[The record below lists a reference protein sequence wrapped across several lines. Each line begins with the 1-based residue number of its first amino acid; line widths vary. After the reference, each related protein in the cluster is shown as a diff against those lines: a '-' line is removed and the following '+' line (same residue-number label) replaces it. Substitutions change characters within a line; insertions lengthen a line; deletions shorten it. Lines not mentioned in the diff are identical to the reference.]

1 MASKRGLS
9 GRRGNCYNK
18 RAMSNSSTPDFS
30 LDENVQR
37 LYARHRALADRFCYT
52 YRRATVSP
60 NNLPY
65 VLFLGNHSSGKSSFI
80 NFLLEGAAVQD
91 VGIAPTD
98 DAFTF
103 LVYGE
108 DERDVVGA
116 AALEMLPAELAPLGN
131 FGPELIQR
139 VRVKVRNRE
148 LLRDVVLVDS
158 PGMIDASDESNTRG
172 YDFFGVIKFLAEIT
186 DLVLMMFDPD
196 KPGTTGEAVEAM
208 TGPLAGFFFKLRLI
222 FNKCDRFTSMY
233 DYARAYG
240 ALCWNLA
247 HALPIKDLPKI
258 YNCYI
263 PGRARP
269 EGGSIDLR
277 DFDALREEIV
287 GEVKSARLRRAD
299 NIQMAVNKDLTCLEM
314 HVRMAL
320 RVRRALA
327 RRQWAQRALFA
338 GGTVLFAAAAFL
350 VANACGVSLG
360 EAHGWRKGFLF
371 GLRTLGVLV
380 LSGLAGFTFWGI
392 LRFTLRHFL
401 EQQVEDLDKTF
412 AVEYNRELSLGTRDD
427 LRQFWQLVKPVLAGL
442 LPARWRDLPVFVWGA
457 LRRLQNDVARTM

>member
-1 MASKRGLS
+1 MSK
-9 GRRGNCYNK
+9 
-18 RAMSNSSTPDFS
+18 SSTTEFS
-30 LDENVQR
+30 RDENVQR
-37 LYARHRALADRFCYT
+37 LYARHRATADRFCYT

-60 NNLPY
+60 DSLPH

-80 NFLLEGAAVQD
+80 NHLLGDAPVQD

-108 DERDVVGA
+108 DEREVVGP
-116 AALEMLPAELAPLGN
+116 AALEMLPAELARLN
-131 FGPELIQR
+131 DFGPELVQR
-139 VRVKVRNRE
+139 VRVKVRRHDM
-148 LLRDVVLVDS
+148 LKSVVLVDS
-158 PGMIDASDESNTRG
+158 PGMIDASEKSISRG

-258 YNCYI
+258 YNSYL
-263 PGRARP
+263 PGRAP
-269 EGGSIDLR
+269 TEGATIDLH
-277 DFDALREEIV
+277 DFDALREEIIN
-287 GEVKSARLRRAD
+287 EVKSANLRRAD

-314 HVRMAL
+314 HARVAL

-327 RRQWAQRALFA
+327 RRQWASRALFA
-338 GGTVLFAAAAFL
+338 GGLALFTAAGFL
-350 VANACGVSLG
+350 VANACGISLQ
-360 EAHGWRKGFLF
+360 EAQGWRNVLLF
-371 GLRTLGVLV
+371 GLQSLGVLA
-380 LSGLAGFTFWGI
+380 LSGLAGFVFFGVM
-392 LRFTLRHFL
+392 RHAINRFL
-401 EQQVEDLDKTF
+401 EQQIDSLDETF

-427 LRQFWQLVKPVLAGL
+427 LRQFWEQTRPVLAGL
-442 LPARWRDLPVFVWGA
+442 LRARWRDLPVFAWGA
-457 LRRLQNDVARTM
+457 LWRLRTDVERTARRSTP